1 MRNRSLLALLI
12 AALALGGCGEDDE
25 GRVDGSGGGATDT
38 STTGTSTEQAG
49 PTGPAVAT
57 VSVAET
63 EFRLS
68 PANPSVAKP
77 GVVEFKVVNAGKA
90 VHALEV
96 EGPGLE
102 VETDRIEPGG
112 EATLKADLNKP
123 GRYKWYCPIG
133 DHEARGMKGEI
144 KVAGGGGEKREGGG
158 PGSDAH
164 GGY

>member
-1 MRNRSLLALLI
+1 MRKRGSLALLI
-12 AALALGGCGEDDE
+12 ALLALGGCGDDDE
-25 GRVDGSGGGATDT
+25 GRVDVSGAGATDT

-57 VSVAET
+57 VQVAET

-68 PANPSVAKP
+68 PANPSVRKA
-77 GVVEFKVVNAGKA
+77 GIVEFQVVNAGKA

-102 VETDRIEPGG
+102 VETERIEPGDK
-112 EATLKADLNKP
+112 ATLKADLDKP
-123 GRYKWYCPIG
+123 GRYEWYCPIA
-133 DHEARGMKGEI
+133 DHKDRGMKGEI
-144 KVAGGGGEKREGGG
+144 TVAGGGGEKRDGGG